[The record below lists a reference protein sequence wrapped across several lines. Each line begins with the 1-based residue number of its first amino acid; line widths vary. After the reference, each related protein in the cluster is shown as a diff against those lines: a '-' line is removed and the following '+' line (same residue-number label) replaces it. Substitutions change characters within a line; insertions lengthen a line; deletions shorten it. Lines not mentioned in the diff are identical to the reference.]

1 MIIFHDSGYHC
12 LKHFYLQHVCRLF
25 PQIVQYNHFVEL
37 GHDVAVSSYHIHEE
51 GHLGQVHRD
60 QICRQSPF
68 RVCRDQQLAD
78 THSQDLQGNR
88 AERKMLHG
96 LVLRFQ
102 NPSDLHERGELLN
115 FMIMPGEVDDRKP
128 LEYKTF
134 VEALYGKLVGGKG
147 YISRNL
153 FHRLFVD
160 GILLIIKLKNYMK
173 GSLMSVSDKLLLRRG
188 AL

>member
-1 MIIFHDSGYHC
+1 M
-12 LKHFYLQHVCRLF
+12 
-25 PQIVQYNHFVEL
+25 
-37 GHDVAVSSYHIHEE
+37 
-51 GHLGQVHRD
+51 HRD